1 MFLQKGNIKIIDFF
15 SRYRIIIFT
24 DLIWYEI
31 ELFRFPTES
40 ENSLPTR
47 FIHKLWFFSLIL
59 DIIMKLTRFF
69 MPKHWIY
76 ALGNL
81 GLCILVMHF
90 KWIKIGKFASG
101 MATHRWTFNPIYA
114 NACTYILYLMNIYTP
129 NPYKYI
135 STFNIKNNTSIV
147 LSAIWIY

>member
-1 MFLQKGNIKIIDFF
+1 MIFQFDTRYYHEANKI
-15 SRYRIIIFT
+15 
-24 DLIWYEI
+24 
-31 ELFRFPTES
+31 
-40 ENSLPTR
+40 
-47 FIHKLWFFSLIL
+47 
-59 DIIMKLTRFF
+59 F

-147 LSAIWIY
+147 LSAIWIYLFNKLKPKQYLNIFCLSCLLLMLCITCIIIFQV

>member
-1 MFLQKGNIKIIDFF
+1 
-15 SRYRIIIFT
+15 
-24 DLIWYEI
+24 
-31 ELFRFPTES
+31 
-40 ENSLPTR
+40 
-47 FIHKLWFFSLIL
+47 
-59 DIIMKLTRFF
+59 

-114 NACTYILYLMNIYTP
+114 NACIYIFYLMNIYTP

-135 STFNIKNNTSIV
+135 STFNIKNNCIVSHMNLWIKLNQNNISIYSV
-147 LSAIWIY
+147 KVVRLLMICLIIIFHKRFESFSSSFDISVQKYFCSFLGDFFEHFAAYTWINV